1 MDVRRNTEEKAKYGW
16 YVKNLIIGF
25 FIIGFTGLGF
35 FVLGFFFQGWIA
47 FLLFFIGII
56 LIILFLWPGIG
67 FLVLNLS
74 LGEDSIVAKK
84 ISAIK
89 DIFPKEY
96 LDVGCGT
103 GRTTMKIAKILPI
116 SAHLTGIDIFN
127 TNAISGN
134 ALQTVQ
140 NNARIEGV
148 ANKTTF
154 QVGSATNI
162 PFEDNKFDVI
172 NESFVLREIH
182 KSNCK
187 KKAINEIYRVLKP
200 NGYLFVV
207 ERDRKAIR
215 TIALLGIFCF
225 VFKSKA
231 YWHNLLEQNGFKGII
246 YEPSDGFGIFTAKK
260 L

>member
-1 MDVRRNTEEKAKYGW
+1 M
-16 YVKNLIIGF
+16 
-25 FIIGFTGLGF
+25 
-35 FVLGFFFQGWIA
+35 
-47 FLLFFIGII
+47 
-56 LIILFLWPGIG
+56 
-67 FLVLNLS
+67 
-74 LGEDSIVAKK
+74 
-84 ISAIK
+84 K

-103 GRTTMKIAKILPI
+103 GRTAMKIAKILPI

-172 NESFVLREIH
+172 NVSFVLREMH
-182 KSNCK
+182 KSNGK

-200 NGYLFVV
+200 NGYLFVE

-215 TIALLGIFCF
+215 TIALMGIFCL
-225 VFKSKA
+225 VFKPKA
-231 YWHNLLEQNGFKGII
+231 YWHNLLKQAGLNNINYEQLR
-246 YEPSDGFGIFTAKK
+246 GFGLFTARKPNK
-260 L
+260 